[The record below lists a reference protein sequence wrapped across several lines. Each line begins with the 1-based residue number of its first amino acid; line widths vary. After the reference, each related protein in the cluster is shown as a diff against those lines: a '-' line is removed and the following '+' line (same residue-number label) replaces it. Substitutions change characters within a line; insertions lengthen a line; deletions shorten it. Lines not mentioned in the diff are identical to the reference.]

1 MSRPPALVLASAAL
15 VAAAALLPLG
25 FVAGVTLRTPAA
37 LIAELLFRPRVGEL
51 LANTAL
57 LLALAVPLC
66 IALAVALAWIT
77 ERTTLP
83 GRRLWSALATAS
95 LAVPAF
101 VQGYAWTSVAPA
113 LNGPWAAVGLSVVAY
128 FPFVFLPAAAAMRGL
143 DPELENVAASLGDG
157 RWRIFA
163 RVVLPQLRGAIGGGA
178 LLVSLHLLAEYGLFA
193 LIRFDTFTT
202 AIVDQFQST
211 YNGPAANMMAGVL
224 ALACLAL
231 LAIEPSWRDRNR
243 RARVGTGASRAP
255 RRLALGPHAVLACTL
270 LPAAVAAAAIG
281 VPLAT
286 LARWTFAG
294 GLAAWD
300 LAAIGRALSQTLG
313 LAAIGALL
321 TVAAAFPTAW
331 LSVRAPRVSTRV
343 MEGAIYAAGSLPGVV
358 VALGLVTVTVRN
370 LPMVYQTVALLFAA
384 YAILFLPRALI
395 SVRAGIAQVPV
406 ELERVAAS
414 LGTPPARTFVT
425 VTLRLCAPMA
435 AAGGAL
441 VFLGIATE
449 LTATLLLAPIGTR
462 TLATQFWAL
471 TGEIDYVAAAPYA
484 ILMVVLSLPMTAL
497 LYTQSFRAAGR

>member
-1 MSRPPALVLASAAL
+1 MSRPPALVQASAAL

-25 FVAGVTLRTPAA
+25 FVTGVTLRTPAA
-37 LIAELLFRPRVGEL
+37 VVAELLLRRRVGEL
-51 LANTAL
+51 LLNTTFL
-57 LLALAVPLC
+57 LTVAIPLC
-66 IALAVALAWIT
+66 IALALGLAWIT
-77 ERTTLP
+77 ERTSLP
-83 GRRLWSALATAS
+83 GRRMWSILAASS

-101 VQGYAWTSVAPA
+101 VQGYAWTSVAPT
-113 LNGPWAAVGLSVVAY
+113 LNGAWAAVGLSVVAY
-128 FPFVFLPAAAAMRGL
+128 FPFVYLPAAAAMRAL

-157 RWRIFA
+157 RWRIFM
-163 RVVLPQLRGAIGGGA
+163 RVVLPQLRGALGGGG
-178 LLVSLHLLAEYGLFA
+178 LLVGLHLLAEYGLFA

-211 YNGPAANMMAGVL
+211 YNGPAANMLAGVL

-231 LAIEPSWRDRNR
+231 LAVEPSWRDRTR
-243 RARVGTGASRAP
+243 RARVGTGASRLP
-255 RRLALGPHAVLACTL
+255 RRFVLGPCALVLCTL
-270 LPAAVAAAAIG
+270 LPAAVTAAAIG

-286 LARWTFAG
+286 LARWTVAG
-294 GLAAWD
+294 GADAWNG
-300 LAAIGRALSQTLG
+300 AAIASALLQTLA

-331 LSVRAPRVSTRV
+331 LSVRAPRVSTRI
-343 MEGAIYAAGSLPGVV
+343 MEIAIYAAGSLPGVV

-370 LPMVYQTVALLFAA
+370 LPIAYQTVALLLAA
-384 YAILFLPRALI
+384 YVVLFLPRALV

-414 LGTPPARTFVT
+414 LGAPPARMFAA
-425 VTLRLCAPMA
+425 VTLRLSAPMA

-471 TGEIDYVAAAPYA
+471 TSEIDYAAAAPYA

-497 LYTQSFRAAGR
+497 LYRQSFRAAGR